1 MSVVGFEW
9 PEWALAGLRGI
20 EPGEVLQV
28 LNADR
33 RWPRTAVSDTG
44 MQVLTVWGRTRTGR
58 PLLVAVRQVSQ
69 WDWQILGARDLN
81 PKETEEL
88 TTWEEGQQ

>member
-1 MSVVGFEW
+1 MGFEW
-9 PEWALAGLRGI
+9 PDWALAGLRGI

-28 LNADR
+28 LNTDG

-44 MQVLTVWGRTRTGR
+44 MQVLTVWARTRTGR

-81 PKETEEL
+81 PKEAEEL

>member
-1 MSVVGFEW
+1 MGFEW

-81 PKETEEL
+81 PKEAEEL

>member
-1 MSVVGFEW
+1 MVFEW
-9 PEWALAGLRGI
+9 PDWALAGLRGI

-28 LNADR
+28 LNAER

-58 PLLVAVRQVSQ
+58 ALLVAVRQISQ
-69 WDWQILGARDLN
+69 WDWQILGARNLK
-81 PKETEEL
+81 PKEAEEL

>member
-1 MSVVGFEW
+1 MSDVGFEW
-9 PEWALAGLRGI
+9 PEWALAGLQGI

-69 WDWQILGARDLN
+69 WDWQILGARDLH
-81 PKETEEL
+81 PEEAEEL